1 MPGARLPDE
10 SKIHLAFE
18 ASLVA
23 KGLFALGEIM
33 GGVVA
38 LFLNKELLLSVMSV
52 LTQEE
57 LAENPHD
64 LVANYLLNS
73 AQTLT
78 IGTQMFVALYLLS
91 HGGVKLWLIIGLWR
105 ERLWY
110 YPTALIVFGVFI
122 VYQLY
127 RFSFTHSVWLLL
139 ISSVDV
145 VVIALTWQEYKYLRR
160 L

>member
-1 MPGARLPDE
+1 M
-10 SKIHLAFE
+10 
-18 ASLVA
+18 A
-23 KGLFALGEIM
+23 KGLFALGEIV

-38 LFLNKELLLSVMSV
+38 LFLNRESLLRVMSV

-91 HGGVKLWLIIGLWR
+91 HGGVKLWLIIGLWH

-139 ISSVDV
+139 ISAVDV
-145 VVIALTWQEYKYLRR
+145 VVIALTWHEYKYLRR